1 MFKRC
6 IKPTDKRRVD
16 TVIMMSLPYQV
27 LQTSMHL
34 RLSFHVPFMV
44 LCDARMAVFMLLA
57 SWSYDAMRLSVFHQI
72 SPVAQGSAN
81 IRSRPSA
88 MPCIKLSMPTV
99 DRFWLL
105 KTSRVTRTTN
115 CAAQMTRSCCYGLA
129 VQFGRTKVRS
139 RSRYESSPL

>member
-1 MFKRC
+1 MFKHC

-16 TVIMMSLPYQV
+16 TVIRMSLPDQV
-27 LQTSMHL
+27 SQTSMHL

-44 LCDARMAVFMLLA
+44 LCDARMAGFMLLA
-57 SWSYDAMRLSVFHQI
+57 SWSYDAMRLSVFHQTL
-72 SPVAQGSAN
+72 PVAQGSAN

-88 MPCIKLSMPTV
+88 IPCAKLSIPTV

-105 KTSRVTRTTN
+105 KPSRVTRTTK
-115 CAAQMTRSCCYGLA
+115 CAAQMTRSCCCGLA

-139 RSRYESSPL
+139 RSRYDSSPL